1 MRNKTATEPPSNDAR
16 LDRLVDELAKYQAS
30 GVTLPQEL
38 RDAYKI
44 VFVHNSSESSRLL
57 EEFFNRKKRADTL
70 EQFEDCVRS
79 ALKDHGVDGLD
90 HKALAN
96 NLIGKLEQAGLT
108 LQSSN
113 VVAKELPTEAPE
125 IYQGLRGPESP
136 PEFVKRVYA
145 PWLGQGLDRA
155 HIKHLDP
162 TLYQSINNW
171 SRKNEWPADVDLPTR
186 SEQTQRTIEQLKQQ
200 APEGRIGKVLGNF
213 TAREAQ
219 RIRSALHR
227 DRQKQ

>member
-1 MRNKTATEPPSNDAR
+1 MRNKTATELPSNDAR
-16 LDRLVDELAKYQAS
+16 LERIVDELAKNKTGS
-30 GVTLPQEL
+30 ETLSEEL
-38 RDAYKI
+38 KDAYKI
-44 VFVHNSSESSRLL
+44 VLVHNSSESSRLL
-57 EEFFNRKKRADTL
+57 EEVFDRKKRSDTL

-108 LQSSN
+108 LQSSS
-113 VVAKELPTEAPE
+113 VAAKELPTEAPE

-155 HIKHLDP
+155 HIKHLDS
-162 TLYQSINNW
+162 TLYQGIMNW

-186 SEQTQRTIEQLKQQ
+186 AEQTQRTIAQLRAT
-200 APEGRIGKVLGNF
+200 APDGQLGKVLGNF

>member
-16 LDRLVDELAKYQAS
+16 LDRLVDELAKHKT
-30 GVTLPQEL
+30 GGGTLPQEL
-38 RDAYKI
+38 KDAYKI
-44 VFVHNSSESSRLL
+44 VFVHNPSESSRLL
-57 EEFFNRKKRADTL
+57 EEVVNRKKRADTL

-113 VVAKELPTEAPE
+113 VAAKELPTEAPE

-155 HIKHLDP
+155 HIKHLDA